1 MGTILEIKDLT
12 VKYGKITALE
22 KVSLSIKEGE
32 LTVILGANGA
42 GKTTLLKTISKIIN
56 PFMGEIIFLGKRIDS
71 LPPDVIVKKG
81 ISHCPE
87 GRKVFPRQTVYEN
100 LKLGAFTRNDEEIEE
115 DIKRFYKKF
124 PRLKERSL
132 HLAGHLSGGEQQM
145 LVICRALM
153 SRPKLLLFDEPSM
166 GLAPFI
172 VRDVF
177 NLISEIKKQGINI
190 LLVEQNARMALK
202 IADKGY
208 LLEVGEIVGEGS
220 AKKLMKSEAVRKA
233 YLGE

>member
-1 MGTILEIKDLT
+1 MGTLLEIKNLT
-12 VKYGKITALE
+12 TKYGKIVALE
-22 KVSLSIKEGE
+22 KVSLSIKKGE

-42 GKTTLLKTISKIIN
+42 GKTTLLKTISKIIK

-71 LPPDVIVKKG
+71 LPPDAIVKKG
-81 ISHCPE
+81 ITQCPE

-115 DIKRFYKKF
+115 DIRGFYKKF

-166 GLAPFI
+166 GLAPF
-172 VRDVF
+172 VVQDVF

-208 LLEVGEIVGEGS
+208 LLEVGKIVGEGS
-220 AKKLMKSEAVRKA
+220 AKEFMESEAVRKA
-233 YLGE
+233 YLGG